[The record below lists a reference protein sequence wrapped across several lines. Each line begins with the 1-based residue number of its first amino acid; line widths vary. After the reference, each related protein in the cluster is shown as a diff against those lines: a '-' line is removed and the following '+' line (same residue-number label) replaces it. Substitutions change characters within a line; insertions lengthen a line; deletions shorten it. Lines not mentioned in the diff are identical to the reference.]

1 MTLPGII
8 DEPGSFAGSESS
20 CNPHLGPEPSHLMSL
35 AIFIRLTANVFSAP
49 LAATIASCAANC
61 ENLFGAETNGRLVF
75 NAIADATRFAN
86 SGWVFNPVPTAVPP
100 NANSCK
106 SSKANST
113 LRMSASN

>member
-1 MTLPGII
+1 MMLLPG
-8 DEPGSFAGSESS
+8 SLAGSDNS
-20 CNPHLGPEPSHLMSL
+20 PIPQRGPEPSQRMSL
-35 AIFIRLTANVFSAP
+35 AIFIKLAASVLSAP

-106 SSKANST
+106 SSKANSI
-113 LRMSASN
+113 LRMSASH